1 MTADLLNPIFTDED
15 AARRH
20 FEAIRWPNGPVC
32 PTCGEGK
39 TVARLGGKSMG
50 AGWYHCRACR
60 RKFTAAV
67 GTIFHRSH
75 IPLHKWLLAM
85 HLMCSSKKGISA
97 HQLFRGMG
105 MTYKSAWFMA
115 HRIREAM
122 RDLNTQ
128 GYEPLGGENKV
139 VEADETYIGGKAA
152 NRKNHIPTKEA
163 AVALVERGGKVR
175 SFHVATV
182 NGANLKPILKE
193 QIDKRSHLMTDDS
206 PIYPPIAGEFA
217 GHGTVNHSIQEY
229 VRGYFWHTNTV
240 ENYFSVLKRGII
252 GTYHHVSPQHLKRYL
267 GEFDFRY
274 NERMGLGVS
283 DAERTRK
290 AVAGTVGKRLTYRQ
304 TGGGRQ
310 GEPN

>member
-1 MTADLLNPIFTDED
+1 MTADLTNPIFTDED

-20 FEAIRWPNGPVC
+20 FEAIRWPNGPIC

-39 TVARLGGKSMG
+39 TVAKLGGKSMG
-50 AGWYHCRACR
+50 DGWYHCRACR

-75 IPLHKWLLAM
+75 IPLHKWMLAM
-85 HLMCSSKKGISA
+85 HLMCSSKKGMSA

-122 RDLNTQ
+122 RELHPQ
-128 GYEPLGGENKV
+128 GSDQLGGAGKT
-139 VEADETYIGGKAA
+139 VEADETYVGGKAA
-152 NRKNHIPTKEA
+152 SRKNYIPPKEA
-163 AVALVERGGKVR
+163 AVALVERQGKVR

-182 NGANLKPILKE
+182 NGANLKPILKD
-193 QIDKRSHLMTDDS
+193 QIDKRSYIITDDS
-206 PIYPPIAGEFA
+206 PVYPPITGEFA
-217 GHGTVNHSIQEY
+217 GHGTVNHSAQEY

-240 ENYFSVLKRGII
+240 ENYFSIFKRGII

-267 GEFDFRY
+267 AEFDFRY
-274 NERMGLGVS
+274 NERAALNVT
-283 DAERTRK
+283 DKDRATK
-290 AVAGTVGKRLTYRQ
+290 AVAGVVGKRVTLLPT
-304 TGGGRQ
+304 
-310 GEPN
+310 